1 MLNHTV
7 SNQTGIS
14 IINNLTSQNINDYV
28 YEQIYKKNNYFE
40 NKKFI
45 KKYLDEPKTD
55 YRTELN
61 LCQYN
66 GIKYKELHKIK
77 SEETWKKLI

>member
-1 MLNHTV
+1 MLNNTV

-28 YEQIYKKNNYFE
+28 YEQIYKKNNYFK

-45 KKYLDEPKTD
+45 KKYLYKPKTD
-55 YRTELN
+55 YITELN
-61 LCQYN
+61 SCQYN